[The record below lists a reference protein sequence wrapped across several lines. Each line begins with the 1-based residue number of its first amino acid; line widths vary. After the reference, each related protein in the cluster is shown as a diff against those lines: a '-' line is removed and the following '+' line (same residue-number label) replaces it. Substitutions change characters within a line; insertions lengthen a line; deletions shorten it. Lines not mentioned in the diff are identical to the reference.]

1 MIDLHCHILPGLDD
15 GPKTMDES
23 VEMAKAAIDDGTTHI
38 VATPHSSTEYFFDYP
53 KIRLLCKELQAAVG
67 DRLTLATGCDFHLN
81 PENLASLRAQA
92 PRFCVNQKDYLL
104 VEFNEIAIPPAV
116 DQTLHQMQLTGIRP
130 IVTHPE
136 RNRLLRLRPERLVSW
151 VRHGCYGQVTAGA
164 LTGRF
169 GPSAQKDAMRWI
181 EEGLVHFV
189 SSDAHNTSSRPIQL
203 RPAYN
208 AVEKEFGTEKAHALF
223 VSNPKAAFEGRDL
236 PHVPEL
242 EDDRAKP
249 PKKRFLFF

>member
-15 GPKTMDES
+15 GPKTIEES
-23 VEMAKAAIDDGTTHI
+23 VEMAEMAIADGITHV

-53 KIRLLCKELQAAVG
+53 KIRSLCKELQAKVG
-67 DRLTLATGCDFHLN
+67 TRLKLATGCDFHLN

-92 PRFCVNQKDYLL
+92 LRFCINQKDYLL

-116 DQTLHQMQLTGIRP
+116 DHTLHEMQLSGVRP

-136 RNRLLRLRPERLVSW
+136 RNRLLRLRPERLANW
-151 VRHGCYGQVTAGA
+151 VRHGCYGQVTGGA

-169 GPSAQKDAMRWI
+169 GLTAQKEAMRWI
-181 EEGLVHFV
+181 GAGLIHFI
-189 SSDAHNTSSRPIQL
+189 SSDAHNTSSRPLEL
-203 RPAYN
+203 RPAYDV
-208 AVEKEFGTEKAHALF
+208 VEKEFGKEKAQALF
-223 VSNPKAAFEGRDL
+223 VDNPKAAFDGRDL

-242 EDDRAKP
+242 KDETAQPRR
-249 PKKRFLFF
+249 KRFLFF